1 MKNIKGEFA
10 PYFRGFLAL
19 FALSNCQKRDL
30 SGEFKNFFQNR
41 SVFGP
46 ALSEKIRKEAALR

>member
-19 FALSNCQKRDL
+19 FALSNCQKRVIIA
-30 SGEFKNFFQNR
+30 KKR
-41 SVFGP
+41 K
-46 ALSEKIRKEAALR
+46 KIH